1 MPLHHVDVKALA
13 ARTEGYVGA
22 DLENLCR
29 EAAMIALREDK
40 DAIKVEMRHF
50 ETALKVIK
58 PSTDKDVMKSYENIG
73 KILVRASSGR
83 EDLGMY
89 R

>member
-1 MPLHHVDVKALA
+1 VDLENLA

-29 EAAMIALREDK
+29 EAAMVALREDK
-40 DAIKVEMRHF
+40 DAKLVESRHF
-50 ETALKVIK
+50 EAALKVIK
-58 PSTDKDVMKSYENIG
+58 ASVSKDMMKQYENLSRTLE
-73 KILVRASSGR
+73 KVR
-83 EDLGMY
+83 LGMDEMGIY